1 MLSALLLINR
11 TRLEK
16 KKTTIDSKWNW
27 NWMDFSW
34 MEGWVGR
41 KGTVLNQSKRK
52 GTDEDLD
59 SKEHPQ

>member
-1 MLSALLLINR
+1 MELI
-11 TRLEK
+11 K
-16 KKTTIDSKWNW
+16 KKKKTIDSKWNW

-41 KGTVLNQSKRK
+41 KGTVLNRSKRK
-52 GTDEDLD
+52 GMDEGLD